1 MSIVN
6 GRIPIMVTSAQFIT
20 PDKVAVIGFIGI
32 GATILMYAL
41 LKSIERGE

>member
-1 MSIVN
+1 
-6 GRIPIMVTSAQFIT
+6 MVTFLGIL
-20 PDKVAVIGFIGI
+20 VAVIGFIGI